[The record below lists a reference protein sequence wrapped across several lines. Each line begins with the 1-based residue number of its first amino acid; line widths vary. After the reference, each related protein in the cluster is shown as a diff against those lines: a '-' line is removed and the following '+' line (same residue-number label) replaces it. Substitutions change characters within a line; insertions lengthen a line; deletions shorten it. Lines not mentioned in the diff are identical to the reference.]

1 MARIDALFNA
11 DQRSSV
17 AKAVAAAEHKTA
29 AEIVP
34 VVAAASGR
42 YDRAEDV
49 AGLWLGLILMVLV
62 WWVYPLPVTEPGGWG
77 GRPAI
82 LQLICMIAAVKVGF
96 LAGAYITAKTSPLR
110 RLFTP
115 AVQMREEVE
124 AKARAV
130 FFDNRVHHT
139 AAGSGILIYVSLF
152 EHMATVLADQAT
164 LEKLGAPA
172 VQAICDELTSKLK
185 AGDITA
191 ALCSTIA
198 LAGDK
203 LGAVL
208 PRLADDVNELADALV
223 VIE

>member
-1 MARIDALFNA
+1 MARIDSLFNA

-17 AKAVAAAEHKTA
+17 AQAVAQAERKTA

-42 YDRAEDV
+42 YDRAEDS
-49 AGLWLGLILMVLV
+49 AGLWLGVVLMIIV
-62 WWVYPLPVTEPGGWG
+62 WSIYPMPIVEPGAWG
-77 GRPAI
+77 GTPAVI
-82 LQLICMIAAVKVGF
+82 QLIFMLAAL
-96 LAGAYITAKTSPLR
+96 LAGFFVGAIVAAKISVLR

-115 AVQMREEVE
+115 AAQMREEVE

-130 FFDNRVHHT
+130 FFDKRVHHT
-139 AAGSGILIYVSLF
+139 AGGSGLLIYVSLF

-164 LEKLGAPA
+164 LEKLGAAA
-172 VQAICDELTSKLK
+172 VRTLCDELTGRLK
-185 AGDITA
+185 AGDITQ
-191 ALCSTIA
+191 ALCGTIA

-203 LGAVL
+203 LGEVM
-208 PRLADDVNELADALV
+208 PRLADDANELADALV